1 MLLIRQYDSS
11 WSHYDRPSIV
21 ETFSTIF
28 GTRVRKVW
36 CQRLYEPRTSLR
48 VYVPSHLSHL
58 HQLCYFQDNVK
69 CISGVLTS
77 VIVEKLTQEQ
87 FLQIERSVTGRI
99 IKSFTNFVLALQW
112 PPLCPCAIQSCLHV
126 LSLPDLLESQYSST

>member
-1 MLLIRQYDSS
+1 MIQVGVTMIDRASLKHFLLFLEHRFERYGARDCTNHVQ
-11 WSHYDRPSIV
+11 V
-21 ETFSTIF
+21 
-28 GTRVRKVW
+28 
-36 CQRLYEPRTSLR
+36 CLR
-48 VYVPSHLSHL
+48 VYVPSSHLSHL
-58 HQLCYFQDNVK
+58 HQLCYFQDIVK

-99 IKSFTNFVLALQW
+99 IKLFTNFVLALQW